1 MFAVFTDYY
10 ITKPRE
16 SAPLRIES
24 PRMLPKSLEGSDDM
38 LRMDVRSRELYP
50 KALLGHY
57 LRARRRGKSTIL
69 DEYCRTTGMARKSV
83 LRKVRGLARSEAR
96 PRKKRVPVY
105 GRAER
110 LARYKELYPS
120 LKEFHWM
127 KEQLMMP
134 PWSNG
139 AGLCSAGAL
148 TSSTSSTTGPPTPI
162 PRVSTLKSR

>member
-1 MFAVFTDYY
+1 MFAVFTGYY
-10 ITKPRE
+10 ITKLRE

-57 LRARRRGKSTIL
+57 LRARRPGKSTIL

-96 PRKKRVPVY
+96 LRKKSVPVY

-110 LARYKELYPS
+110 LARDKELYPS
-120 LKEFHWM
+120 LKEFHLDEGTTDDAAMVHWGRTL
-127 KEQLMMP
+127 QH
-134 PWSNG
+134 WSPYIRNFFDNR
-139 AGLCSAGAL
+139 
-148 TSSTSSTTGPPTPI
+148 TTNPYTE
-162 PRVSTLKSR
+162 VFTLKSR